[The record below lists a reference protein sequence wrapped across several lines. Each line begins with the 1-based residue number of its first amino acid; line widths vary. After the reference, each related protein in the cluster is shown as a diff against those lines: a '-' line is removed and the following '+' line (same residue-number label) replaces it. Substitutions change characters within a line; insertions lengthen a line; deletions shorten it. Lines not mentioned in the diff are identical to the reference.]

1 MEKRTSTPDPHVDGG
16 NGKETIVYN
25 TKEGKKKRGDRKK
38 RLKKKERKK
47 KRKHKDLNT
56 LKS

>member
-1 MEKRTSTPDPHVDGG
+1 MGGG

-25 TKEGKKKRGDRKK
+25 TKEGKKEEGDRKEK
-38 RLKKKERKK
+38 RQKKRERKK
-47 KRKHKDLNT
+47 KKKHKDLNT